1 MFLKQKHRK
10 TLLSDT
16 YVEDENTIITSL
28 NEILKSTNIFEIS
41 QIDEK
46 VSQSNLIKSDKI
58 NSQLFSTLSI
68 IEENKVA
75 LKNYQYQISKDLNE
89 IIENYSKDSI
99 FWSSLK

>member
-1 MFLKQKHRK
+1 VFLKQKHRK